1 MQLCTR
7 KNTEYKAEIPG
18 AGVEAQGVQ
27 RGTELQV
34 AISLSM
40 ALRMLQE
47 VMMFVPEERAYTPE
61 MGRKLGEYRRR
72 VAAELRVSP
81 YVLKVKG
88 IEEVRREAKA
98 KAEAESAGGQNL
110 V

>member
-1 MQLCTR
+1 MMVD
-7 KNTEYKAEIPG
+7 P
-18 AGVEAQGVQ
+18 EA
-27 RGTELQV
+27 
-34 AISLSM
+34 
-40 ALRMLQE
+40 
-47 VMMFVPEERAYTPE
+47 RAYTPE

-72 VAAELRVSP
+72 VAAELGVST

-88 IEEVRREAKA
+88 IEEVRREAEA